1 MSKSILMSV
10 LLTAAAV
17 QAADVSS
24 LIFYEYTHNAT
35 EGVAEDGKFETGRAY
50 LTITGKPADNLACK
64 LQFDVGRLKSYKLK
78 SEPVIWVDS
87 DNDTLSYQTNSL
99 SGSDEGLFAYV
110 KNACVDW
117 STDWGKWTFG
127 MQGMNLFNV
136 QENTFG
142 NRFVSKPLM
151 DEHKFSSS
159 ADMGVGYANSFG
171 GLFKASLLWTN
182 GAGYKK
188 PENDKYK
195 KLSLQL
201 VAGETALNKKDGW
214 NAGLVYSLEPINAD
228 DATSVMGL
236 FGGWAGMGAR
246 LGVEFDTKT
255 TTGATDVT
263 GQIIGFYGNYK
274 LPMGLPLDL
283 FAQVA
288 LVDPDTDTDDDGK
301 TDLMVGV
308 AFKPAKGLVIA
319 PNLRTIS
326 HEASGS
332 DPDTWYRVNFEFKI

>member
-10 LLTAAAV
+10 LLTTAAV
-17 QAADVSS
+17 QAADLSS

-50 LTITGKPADNLACK
+50 LTITGKPADNLAYK
-64 LQFDVGRLKSYKLK
+64 LQFDVERA
-78 SEPVIWVDS
+78 
-87 DNDTLSYQTNSL
+87 
-99 SGSDEGLFAYV
+99 GSDAGDRSLEAYV

-117 STDWGKWTFG
+117 STDYGKWTFG

-142 NRFVSKPLM
+142 NRFLSKPLM

-159 ADMGVGYANSFG
+159 ADMGVGYANSLG

-201 VAGETALNKKDGW
+201 VAGETALNKHDGW

-228 DATSVMGL
+228 DATNVMGL

-263 GQIIGFYGNYK
+263 GQIIGFYVNYQ
-274 LPMGLPLDL
+274 LPVGLPLDL